1 MADDRVRV
9 VGRVDEED
17 RSAAVSDNLGDSLGV
32 LVDYEDSQLILLAC
46 SIETNRGEWCAV
58 AAHAAHVF
66 ADCAKMFADWAQDEL
81 GCILRLIM
89 VVEADD
95 LLANG
100 ADLTDNLILISEG
113 DSSTKMESDAG
124 CSTIAFVLNVE
135 TLTSDTSAISGA

>member
-1 MADDRVRV
+1 
-9 VGRVDEED
+9 
-17 RSAAVSDNLGDSLGV
+17 
-32 LVDYEDSQLILLAC
+32 
-46 SIETNRGEWCAV
+46 
-58 AAHAAHVF
+58 
-66 ADCAKMFADWAQDEL
+66 MFADWAQDEL

-124 CSTIAFVLNVE
+124 CSTIAFVLNAE